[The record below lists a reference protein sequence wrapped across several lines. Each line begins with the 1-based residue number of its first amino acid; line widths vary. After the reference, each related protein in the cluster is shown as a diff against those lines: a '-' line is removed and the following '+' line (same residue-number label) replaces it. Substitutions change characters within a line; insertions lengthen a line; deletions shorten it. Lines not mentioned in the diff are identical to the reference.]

1 MWRQRQGH
9 SIGVWVVD
17 GRAEGNGTGLWA
29 LRKDRA
35 WGTGM
40 GSGPVALGKGESWGT
55 GIGMARASN
64 DIRAMENSHQCSAED
79 FGRAQDMGDGV
90 GHGRAGGSEADGNRG
105 RDWAQVGGVGGQMMP
120 SGHQATQAGQQA
132 AVGTARLGLGTA
144 PGSGQQAAAADMGH
158 VLVVTWAR

>member
-1 MWRQRQGH
+1 MGNRALACGGKGRGTARLWH

-79 FGRAQDMGDGV
+79 FGRAHRTWVTEWDMAELVAARQTATEAGT
-90 GHGRAGGSEADGNRG
+90 GHG
-105 RDWAQVGGVGGQMMP
+105 
-120 SGHQATQAGQQA
+120 
-132 AVGTARLGLGTA
+132 
-144 PGSGQQAAAADMGH
+144 
-158 VLVVTWAR
+158 